1 MKGRTFFCSRER
13 RERERETE
21 TKMAELVTDTGAF
34 VFPCGPQSSMK
45 VSSEVVINI
54 LDAYVRRNEG
64 QERVIGTLLGSVT
77 EGGKVDVR
85 NAYAVPHNE
94 SNEQVALDIEFHR
107 TMLELQQKISPRDTI
122 VGWFSTGKGIVS
134 SDALIQEFYGHET
147 GHLVVDVDLPL
158 GAPIFTAYSVKEC
171 SLLETSLALEFHPI
185 PVEVKTLSTE
195 RIGAD
200 LFQTNSTKRL
210 PTESQSIQNAVTSL
224 SGMID
229 TVKAYVESVCE
240 GKTEADVDIGRYI
253 SDTLGVIPNLSAE
266 AINDIIHT
274 NSQDVAL
281 VKYLSWMVQTQLAL
295 SEKLGTDCMPIL

>member
-1 MKGRTFFCSRER
+1 MGKSGEREATARER
-13 RERERETE
+13 EKRERETE

-158 GAPIFTAYSVKEC
+158 GAPIFTAYRVKEC

-195 RIGAD
+195 
-200 LFQTNSTKRL
+200 
-210 PTESQSIQNAVTSL
+210 SQGIQNAVTSL